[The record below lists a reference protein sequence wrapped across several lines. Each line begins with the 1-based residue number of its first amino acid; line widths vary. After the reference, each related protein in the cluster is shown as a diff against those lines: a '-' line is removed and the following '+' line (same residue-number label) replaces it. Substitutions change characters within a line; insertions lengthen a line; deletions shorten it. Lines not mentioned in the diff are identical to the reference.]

1 MQRKPLA
8 ARARVLATRLV
19 ALAASVAAGSAAA
32 APPPPDRAP
41 RWSTDVEAAF
51 AEARAADKLVFV
63 DLYADWCGWCKVLER
78 EVFPQ
83 PEFQAHARR
92 AVLLRVDVEDGGAGT
107 ELAARF
113 DAWSLPTLLVL
124 EPSGALAGTVSGYAP
139 TRQYVAKLE
148 AALAAHQRTLELY
161 RATLASGDLEALS
174 RVAVQCVERHDGGR
188 AAALLE
194 KLLTSATLRP
204 EQEIWTRVLLADA
217 WRMAGELTKARA
229 AAAAAEAAARR
240 ASELEPGL
248 GERVDLL
255 AFWIAEAGKECGAAA
270 GALSRFEQ
278 RHPDSRLLDGARR
291 AMQRLRSDAGPR
303 CT

>member
-8 ARARVLATRLV
+8 LIAGSRARALARLFV
-19 ALAASVAAGSAAA
+19 ALLASASPALAGA
-32 APPPPDRAP
+32 APV
-41 RWSTDVEAAF
+41 WQTDVDAAF
-51 AEARAADKLVFV
+51 AAARATDRLVFV

-92 AVLLRVDVEDGGAGT
+92 AVLLRVDVEDGGAGS

-113 DAWSLPTLLVL
+113 EAWSLPTLLLL

-148 AALAAHQRTLELY
+148 AALAAHERTLELY
-161 RATLASGDLEALS
+161 RSTLANGDVEALS
-174 RVAVQCVERHDGGR
+174 RVAVQFFERRDGER
-188 AAALLE
+188 AAALLD
-194 KLLTSATLRP
+194 KLLVSATLQP
-204 EQEIWTRVLLADA
+204 EQEIWTRVLLADS

-229 AAAAAEAAARR
+229 AAAGAEAAARR
-240 ASELEPGL
+240 ARELGPDL

-255 AFWIAEAGKECGAAA
+255 AFWIAEAAKECGAAA

-278 RHPDSRLLDGARR
+278 RHPESRLLDGARR